1 MSYSKPKPELSWAPV
16 LTCVTGE
23 VFAETYCQTRPVIFN
38 KQLFSFDYQFMVNTG
53 RAEDPNYLRYSS
65 FGSTSLGQP
74 TSTAL
79 SSANRDVD
87 MITCWY
93 TRWTNDLLDDEIHIV
108 YVDNTTDDIFY
119 SKLVFDGT
127 TSAPTPT
134 INDTVILA
142 GSTTATTSGTHL
154 SICVA
159 ESGYIYVA
167 YNLDGGIEVGTLRSI
182 NGGTTFS
189 TVTGLTISESGGD
202 DEVLLAPAYTG
213 DSNDIMAFYHDHSAN
228 EISYKIWDNSAGS
241 TSETSVQTSVVER
254 AATTNPG
261 FPQMSL
267 VTDPDNQKNYLAF
280 WTQHDAASQDLEFY
294 EYENGVGATN
304 LAAILSNEGTNQ
316 GGITLTYSEFEDR
329 WYAIYVGD
337 SDNASEYDTV
347 QNSLDIRYKTSDDG
361 GSTWSSE
368 QVLLD
373 FGTDL
378 NLEFHDITSVPIIP
392 YGQFFTEV
400 PVYIMAEPSNSLGNG
415 MWIKLIEKNVGTIA
429 FAR

>member
-1 MSYSKPKPELSWAPV
+1 MSYSKPKPELSWTSV
-16 LTCVTGE
+16 LNCETGE

-38 KQLFSFDYQFMVNTG
+38 KQLFPYEYQFMASTG
-53 RAEDPNYLRYSS
+53 RAEDPNYLRYVS
-65 FGSTSLGQP
+65 FDANGVGQFLSTNI
-74 TSTAL
+74 
-79 SSANRDVD
+79 SASNRDVD

-119 SKLVFDGT
+119 TKLVFDGT
-127 TSAPTPT
+127 ITNPTPT
-134 INDTVILA
+134 IDDTGILA

-167 YNLDGGIEVGTLRSI
+167 YNLDGGSEVGTLRST

-189 TVTGLTISESGGD
+189 TVTGLTISESGAG

-213 DSNDIMAFYHDHSAN
+213 DSDDIMAFYHDHSAN
-228 EISYKIWDNSAGS
+228 EISYKVWDNSAGS

-254 AATTNPG
+254 AATTNAG

-280 WTQHDAASQDLEFY
+280 WTAHDTASQDLEFY
-294 EYENGVGATN
+294 VYEDGVGATN
-304 LAAILSNEGTNQ
+304 LAAILSNEGINQ

-329 WYAIYVGD
+329 WYAIYIGD
-337 SDNASEYDTV
+337 SDNASEYDTN
-347 QNSLDIRYKTSDDG
+347 QRSLDIRYKTSDNG

-368 QVLLD
+368 QTLFD

-378 NLEFHDITSVPIIP
+378 DLEFHDITSVPTIP
-392 YGQFFTEV
+392 YGQFFTDV

-415 MWIKLIEKNVGTIA
+415 MWIKLIEKNIGTIA
-429 FAR
+429 FAG